1 MPEFIG
7 RLPVVTV
14 LNPLDK
20 KAMINILTKPKNAI
34 IKQYQK
40 LLFMDGI
47 YLDFDQKALE
57 HIAEKALKKGSGA
70 RGLRSIMESCM
81 TRIMFEAPDMKNV
94 DRIQIIEST
103 VETGVPIVM
112 QKKRKSSAK

>member
-1 MPEFIG
+1 
-7 RLPVVTV
+7 
-14 LNPLDK
+14 
-20 KAMINILTKPKNAI
+20 
-34 IKQYQK
+34 
-40 LLFMDGI
+40 
-47 YLDFDQKALE
+47 
-57 HIAEKALKKGSGA
+57 
-70 RGLRSIMESCM
+70 MESCM